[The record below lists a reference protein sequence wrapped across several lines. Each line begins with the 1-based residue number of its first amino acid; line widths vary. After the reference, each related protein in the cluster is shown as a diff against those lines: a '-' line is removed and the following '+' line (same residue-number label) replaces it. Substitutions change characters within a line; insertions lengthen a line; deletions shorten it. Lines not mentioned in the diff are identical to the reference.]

1 MKRRQMQI
9 TITKGTA
16 GDLIEAMRSDGT
28 SVRTHF
34 PKKGPLPHD
43 AVHYVVE
50 SELGIAEGFWG
61 MVAAGRHP
69 EEIQDVAKAAGHASV
84 SRARTP
90 DPAIIPIVQAE
101 RIVECFEADLW
112 GGGSD
117 SDTFRAL
124 VEAGCE
130 QSLVPVLSIDDQ
142 TIARVRR
149 RLAELRD
156 RWATLPVGGNCSLEW
171 LEEQAAA

>member
-1 MKRRQMQI
+1 MQI
-9 TITKGTA
+9 TITKGAT
-16 GDLIEAMRSDGT
+16 GDLIEALRSDGT

-43 AVHYVVE
+43 AVHFVVE
-50 SELGIAEGFWG
+50 SELGIVEGFWG

-69 EEIQDVAKAAGHASV
+69 EEIQHIAKAAGHASA

-117 SDTFRAL
+117 GDTFRDL
-124 VEAGCE
+124 VRAGCE
-130 QSLVPVLSIDDQ
+130 QSLVPDLLIDDEA
-142 TIARVRR
+142 IARVRG
-149 RLAELRD
+149 RLAELRN
-156 RWATLPVGGNCSLEW
+156 RWAVLPVGGIYSLEW
-171 LEEQAAA
+171 PEERAVA